1 MSGQKTNGMAIAAFI
16 SSFFIAIVGVIL
28 GVVALNNIKQ
38 TGEKGTG
45 FAWAGI
51 IIGGFSILAA
61 VALLSAW

>member
-1 MSGQKTNGMAIAAFI
+1 MAIAAFI